1 MGLKTGCESKKRER
15 IETRSLKRKITFEG
29 LITKTQARH
38 LSNTLLIIATHWPPP
53 SVEVNGD
60 ISSVEIKNFTFF
72 FNKSKGCFLCSQ
84 VVVSLKLIGFLFSMV
99 VRLIAREISPAQ
111 PLLLN
116 PFCKTHLNGL
126 GDKTK
131 HVALIASSLIRKTTK
146 LSLGFHTQEN
156 FLLLLIDV
164 TSLFEW
170 FNFIFDV
177 KHFFEQ

>member
-1 MGLKTGCESKKRER
+1 MGLKKGCESEKRER
-15 IETRSLKRKITFEG
+15 IKTRSLKRKITFEG

-60 ISSVEIKNFTFF
+60 ISLVEIKNFTFF

-84 VVVSLKLIGFLFSMV
+84 VVVSLKLIGFLFRWLCVLSP
-99 VRLIAREISPAQ
+99 AKSSPAQ

-131 HVALIASSLIRKTTK
+131 HVALIA
-146 LSLGFHTQEN
+146 FP
-156 FLLLLIDV
+156 
-164 TSLFEW
+164 
-170 FNFIFDV
+170 
-177 KHFFEQ
+177 